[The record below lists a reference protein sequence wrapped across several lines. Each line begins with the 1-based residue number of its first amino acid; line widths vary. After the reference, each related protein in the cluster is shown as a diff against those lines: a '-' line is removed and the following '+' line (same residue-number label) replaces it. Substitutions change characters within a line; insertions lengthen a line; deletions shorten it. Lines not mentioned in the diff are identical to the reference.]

1 MLSQTNE
8 YALRVMVHLAAA
20 PGTLRTTPQI
30 AAVTKVPIGYLSK
43 VLQTLNRAGFITAQ
57 RGLHGGFSLAR
68 DPENLSIYEIV
79 QAVDPVRRIQSCPL
93 KLKSHG
99 KQLCALHR
107 RMDNI
112 FAQVEQSLRDT
123 TLAELLAEP
132 NPSRPFGDEAEQAAT
147 SGKRAGACVA
157 LQVLAPVKAR

>member
-8 YALRVMVHLAAA
+8 YALRVMVHLAGEPSAM
-20 PGTLRTTPQI
+20 RTTPQI
-30 AAVTKVPIGYLSK
+30 AAVTKVPLGYLSK
-43 VLQTLNRAGFITAQ
+43 VLQTLTRGGFINAQ

-68 DPENLSIYEIV
+68 DPGEISIYEIV
-79 QAVDPVRRIQSCPL
+79 QAVDPLRRIHSCPL

-112 FAQVEQSLRDT
+112 FAQVEQSLRAT
-123 TLAELLAEP
+123 TLSELLAEP
-132 NPSRPFGDEAEQAAT
+132 NPSRPFVDASEV
-147 SGKRAGACVA
+147 CVA
-157 LQVLAPVKAR
+157 LQVGGASGG